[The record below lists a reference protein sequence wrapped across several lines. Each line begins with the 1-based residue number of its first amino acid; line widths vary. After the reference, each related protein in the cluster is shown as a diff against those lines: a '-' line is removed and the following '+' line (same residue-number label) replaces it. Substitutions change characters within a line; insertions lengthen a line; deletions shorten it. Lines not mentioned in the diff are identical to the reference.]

1 MRKILLCFLL
11 GLFGL
16 TTAFGQET
24 ATLSGYIKDADSGEE
39 LIGAAVAVEGTST
52 GVTTNIYGFYSL
64 TLEKGTYNIQ
74 VSYIGYKAKT
84 IEVDLQENQELSIEL
99 GTGLQAVDEE
109 IVVKAD
115 KEDVVLEEAGVG
127 TIKINVKKLETLP
140 VFFGEKDI
148 LKSIQLLPG
157 ISAGSEGSTGLIV
170 RGGKPDQN
178 LILLD
183 EAIVYNPSHFLG
195 FFSVFNSDALKDL
208 TVYKGGIPA
217 QYGGRASSVLD
228 IYMKNGNKKKFGV
241 SGGLGLI
248 SSRLTFEGPIV
259 KDKGSFIL
267 SGRTTYLDLI
277 LRLANPEQ
285 FGDLGL
291 GFWDLNLKANYSFGT
306 KDRLFISGYAGR
318 DNFGFGAFGLNYG
331 NYTVTARW
339 NHTFNEKLFANTS
352 FFFSDYYYGYNIGRA
367 GDNFTIEAG
376 IRDFSL
382 KQDYSLYSSPKS
394 TWRFGFNVT
403 YHQFQPSQLRSD
415 NELITSLIAERQ
427 HGIESAAYIGHEWK
441 ITDKLK
447 AVYGLRLSMFNQ
459 VGPGDVF
466 EFNDNNDIIDTTTYG
481 TLEHIQTYA
490 GLEPRLALTYDLD
503 DNTALELGYHRIY
516 QYVHLLSNSNAGI
529 PNDIWV
535 PSTQNI
541 LPEIADQISL
551 GVKRSFLDDK
561 LNVSLEGYY
570 KYLQNQVD
578 YENGADILLNPR
590 IEAQVLNGRGWSYG
604 AELLVQTQLGNFN
617 GWVSYTLSRT
627 QYQFDE
633 INRGNPYP
641 ARQDRTHDIA
651 IVGTY
656 ELKKRW
662 VFSASWIF
670 QTGNAITLPSGK
682 YQINGQNVSYFTER
696 NGYRFPDTHRLDL
709 AVTFRNKPNK
719 KFQSSF
725 TVGVYNAYNRFNP
738 YFIDFRESETD
749 PGRIEA
755 VQISLFGIVP
765 TVTWNFSF

>member
-1 MRKILLCFLL
+1 MKIWSLTILLALMVVTL
-11 GLFGL
+11 Q
-16 TTAFGQET
+16 AQDK
-24 ATLSGYIKDADSGEE
+24 ATLSGYVKDAASGEE
-39 LIGAAVAVEGTST
+39 LIGATVVVKGTSL
-52 GVTTNIYGFYSL
+52 GASTNIYGFYSI
-64 TLEKGTYNIQ
+64 TLDKGNYEFEVN
-74 VSYIGYKAKT
+74 YLGYQPET
-84 IEVDLQENQELSIEL
+84 ISVDLQENVVMDLELS
-99 GTGLQAVDEE
+99 TGAKDIDIVEVTAEE
-109 IVVKAD
+109 
-115 KEDVVLEEAGVG
+115 EDGSILEEAGVG
-127 TIKINVKKLETLP
+127 TVKINVKKLETLP

-157 ISAGSEGSTGLIV
+157 ISAASEGSTGLTV

-183 EAIVYNPSHFLG
+183 EATVYNPSHFLG

-228 IYMKNGNKKKFGV
+228 IYMKNGNKKKFGL

-267 SGRTTYLDLI
+267 SGRATYLDLL
-277 LRLANPEQ
+277 LRVGDPER

-318 DNFGFGAFGLNYG
+318 DNFGFGSFGLNYG

-339 NHTFNEKLFANTS
+339 NHTFTEKLFTNTS

-367 GDNFTIEAG
+367 GQDFTIEAG
-376 IRDFSL
+376 IRDFAL
-382 KQDYSLYSSPKS
+382 KQDYSFYANPKS
-394 TWRFGFNVT
+394 TFRFGFNVT
-403 YHQFQPSQLRSD
+403 LHRFQPSQLRSSND
-415 NELITSLIAERQ
+415 RIRSLIAAPQ
-427 HGIESAAYIGHEWK
+427 NGLESGVYLGHEWR
-441 ITDKLK
+441 ISDKLK

-459 VGPGDVF
+459 IGPEDVF
-466 EFNDNNDIIDTTTYG
+466 AFDEDNNITDTTSYG
-481 TLEHIQTYA
+481 ALEHIQSYF
-490 GLEPRLALTYDLD
+490 GIEPRLALTYELN
-503 DNTALELGYHRIY
+503 NTTSFEFGYHRIH
-516 QYVHLLSNSNAGI
+516 QYLHLLSNSNAGF

-541 LPEIADQISL
+541 RPEIADQVSL
-551 GVKRSFLDDK
+551 GVKQSLFKDK
-561 LNVSLEGYY
+561 LSISLEGYY

-578 YENGADILLNPR
+578 YENGADILLNPK
-590 IEAQVLNGRGWSYG
+590 IESQILNGLGWSYG

-617 GWVSYTLSRT
+617 GWISYTLSRT
-627 QYQFDE
+627 QYKFDE

-662 VFSASWIF
+662 VFSASWIY
-670 QTGNAITLPSGK
+670 QTGNAVTFPSGK
-682 YQINGQNVSYFTER
+682 YEVNGQAVSYFTER
-696 NGYRFPDTHRLDL
+696 NGYRFPASHRLDL
-709 AVTFRNKPNK
+709 AVTFRNKPSR

-738 YFIDFRESETD
+738 YFIDFRPSEDD
-749 PGRIEA
+749 PNRTEA

>member
-1 MRKILLCFLL
+1 MKKILLCLLL
-11 GLFGL
+11 GTLQTVF
-16 TTAFGQET
+16 AQDK

-52 GVTTNIYGFYSL
+52 GTTTNIYGFYSL
-64 TLEKGTYNIQ
+64 TLDKGTHNIQ
-74 VSYIGYKAKT
+74 VSYIGYKAT
-84 IEVDLQENQELSIEL
+84 VIEVDLSENQEINIEL
-99 GTGLQAVDEE
+99 SNGIAAIEEE

-148 LKSIQLLPG
+148 LKSVQLLPG
-157 ISAGSEGSTGLIV
+157 ISAASEGSTGLVV

-217 QYGGRASSVLD
+217 RYGGRASSVLD
-228 IYMKNGNKKKFGV
+228 IYMKNGNKKKFGL

-259 KDKGSFIL
+259 KDKGSFII
-267 SGRTTYLDLI
+267 SGRATYLDLL
-277 LRLANPEQ
+277 LRTFDNER

-291 GFWDLNLKANYSFGT
+291 GFWDLNLKVNYSFGT

-367 GDNFTIEAG
+367 GNNFVIEAG
-376 IRDFSL
+376 IRDFAL
-382 KQDYSLYSSPKS
+382 KQDYSLYSSPKH
-394 TWRFGFNVT
+394 TWRFGFNAT
-403 YHQFQPSQLRSD
+403 YHQFQPSQLRSEND
-415 NELITSLIAERQ
+415 NITNLIAERQ

-466 EFNDNNDIIDTTTYG
+466 TFNEDNDIVDTTTYSL
-481 TLEHIQTYA
+481 LENVQTY
-490 GLEPRLALTYDLD
+490 GGIEPRVALTYELD
-503 DNTALELGYHRIY
+503 ENTALELGYHRIY

-541 LPEIADQISL
+541 LPEIADQVSL
-551 GVKRSFLDDK
+551 GIKRSFFGDK

-570 KYLQNQVD
+570 KNLQNQVD

-604 AELLVQTQLGNFN
+604 GELFVQTNIGNFN

-627 QYQFDE
+627 MYQFDE

-662 VFSASWIF
+662 VFSASWIY
-670 QTGNAITLPSGK
+670 QTGNAVTLPSGK
-682 YQINGQNVSYFTER
+682 YQINGQTINYFTER
-696 NGYRFPDTHRLDL
+696 NGQRFPDTHRLDL
-709 AVTFRNKPNK
+709 AVTFRNKPTK

-725 TVGVYNAYNRFNP
+725 TVGVYNAYNRYNP
-738 YFIDFRESETD
+738 YFIDFRESEDD
-749 PGRIEA
+749 PNRIEA
-755 VQISLFGIVP
+755 VQFSLFGIVP